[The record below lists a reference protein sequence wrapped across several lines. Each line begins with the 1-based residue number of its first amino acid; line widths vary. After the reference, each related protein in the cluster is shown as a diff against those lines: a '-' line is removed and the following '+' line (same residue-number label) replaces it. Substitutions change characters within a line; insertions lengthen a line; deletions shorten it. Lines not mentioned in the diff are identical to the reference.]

1 MEENKQITESKITYS
16 EIMKAVDKLPEEEKD
31 TILKFL
37 KVEEIKYVLC
47 SKERTEDYSKRLL
60 EAATF
65 YVTMTN
71 IVQKLSNYICNP
83 DNEVEAVMTTYNGL
97 DDAEKKEVAFNL
109 LCQNEFLSNAREFI
123 QDGFS
128 KWTHIKPEIKETTDG
143 LLKLTESCVR
153 LMKWH
158 HLIDTA
164 KTKEVDK

>member
-1 MEENKQITESKITYS
+1 MEENKQIVENKITYS
-16 EIMKAVDKLPEEEKD
+16 EIMKAVDKLPEEEKE

-37 KVEEIKYVLC
+37 KVEDIRYVLE
-47 SKERTEDYSKRLL
+47 SKELTEQYSHNLL

-71 IVQKLSNYICNP
+71 IVQKLSNYLSNP

-128 KWTHIKPEIKETTDG
+128 KWAHIKPEIKETTDG

-153 LMKWH
+153 LMKWNH
-158 HLIDTA
+158 IINDT
-164 KTKEVDK
+164 KKEADE